1 MGDTQTGASEV
12 TCQVCGKAWPEDQS
26 ICPDDGTWLHEQTI
40 MEIKPRSKRNSIG
53 EFPSGHEATEAPTPT
68 PVPVSPSDGIAA
80 PRTRTNAG
88 LLAKAGA
95 ASSGK
100 AAEIAPGTQIGE
112 YEVEQ
117 KIGEGAM
124 GSVYRAI
131 HPAIHKRVAI
141 KIMTPKLFDEPE
153 SVKRFVAEARAI
165 AAIEHPGIV
174 DVFGFGRIP
183 DGRTYLVMEWLEGQ
197 SLGARLQEGPIEW
210 TEACSIIRHI
220 ARALEA
226 AHAKNIVHRD
236 LKPENVYLQRVDDD
250 KPIVK
255 LLDFGLA
262 KSTNKEEGLVA
273 KTRTGQLLGTPLY
286 MSPEQCKSK
295 GVDHRT
301 DIYALGCMAYE
312 MLLGKTP
319 FDADNVA
326 ELISHHLVSEPP
338 RPSSLRPDI
347 DPELDKLLYN
357 MVAKDPEKRP
367 PLGEVRRVI
376 GMQLSNA
383 SAPMA
388 LVTPPDGVDA
398 LGRSGHLSQQ
408 KSASGGASNA
418 THPTRSTGVA
428 PVPTPRWPMFV
439 AIALALAGA
448 IALFAVLR

>member
-1 MGDTQTGASEV
+1 V
-12 TCQVCGKAWPEDQS
+12 ICQVCGKSWPEDQS

-40 MEIKPRSKRNSIG
+40 MEIKPRSRRASVA
-53 EFPSGHEATEAPTPT
+53 EFGTGLEPTEAPKAE
-68 PVPVSPSDGIAA
+68 V
-80 PRTRTNAG
+80 TRPPDKADKAHPLGKTG
-88 LLAKAGA
+88 LGPLAKA
-95 ASSGK
+95 ASTAK
-100 AAEIAPGTQIGE
+100 HAEIAPGTQIGE
-112 YEVEQ
+112 YEVET

-124 GSVYRAI
+124 GTVYRAI

-183 DGRTYLVMEWLEGQ
+183 DGRTYLVMEWLEGK
-197 SLGARLQEGPIEW
+197 SLGARLLEGPLPW
-210 TEACSIIRHI
+210 TEACEIIRHI

-226 AHAKNIVHRD
+226 AHAKNIIHRD
-236 LKPENVYLQRVDDD
+236 LKPENVYLQQIDDD
-250 KPIVK
+250 KPLVK

-301 DIYALGCMAYE
+301 DIYALGCMGYE

-326 ELISHHLVSEPP
+326 ELISAHLVSEPP
-338 RPSSLRPDI
+338 RPSTLKPDI
-347 DPELDKLLYN
+347 DPDVEKLLFN
-357 MVAKDPEKRP
+357 MIAKDPDKRP
-367 PLGEVRRVI
+367 GLGEVRRII
-376 GMQLSNA
+376 GMQLSGVGRPLA
-383 SAPMA
+383 
-388 LVTPPDGVDA
+388 TPPEGMAA
-398 LGRSGHLSQQ
+398 LPAASGHFAQA
-408 KSASGGASNA
+408 KDASGGAMHTA
-418 THPTRSTGVA
+418 VPAAVA
-428 PVPTPRWPMFV
+428 APAPSRWPLII
-439 AIALALAGA
+439 AIALAVAGVV
-448 IALFAVLR
+448 ALLAVL

>member
-1 MGDTQTGASEV
+1 V
-12 TCQVCGKAWPEDQS
+12 ICQVCGKSWPEDQS

-40 MEIKPRSKRNSIG
+40 MEIKPRTRTRSASVG
-53 EFPSGHEATEAPTPT
+53 DFGMALEATEAPKPQKVEPPERNDKAHPLGKT
-68 PVPVSPSDGIAA
+68 
-80 PRTRTNAG
+80 G
-88 LLAKAGA
+88 LGPLAKA
-95 ASSGK
+95 ASTQK
-100 AAEIAPGTQIGE
+100 HAEIAPGTQIGE
-112 YEVEQ
+112 YEVET

-124 GSVYRAI
+124 GTVYRAI

-183 DGRTYLVMEWLEGQ
+183 DGRTYLVMEWLEGK
-197 SLGARLQEGPIEW
+197 SLGARLQEGPLSW
-210 TEACSIIRHI
+210 TEACEIIRHI

-226 AHAKNIVHRD
+226 AHAKNIIHRD
-236 LKPENVYLQRVDDD
+236 LKPENVYLQQIDDD
-250 KPIVK
+250 KPLVK

-301 DIYALGCMAYE
+301 DIYALGCMGYE

-326 ELISHHLVSEPP
+326 ELISAHLVTEPP
-338 RPSSLRPDI
+338 RPSTLKPDI
-347 DPELDKLLYN
+347 DPDVEKLLFN
-357 MVAKDPEKRP
+357 MVAKDPDKRP
-367 PLGEVRRVI
+367 GLGEVRRI
-376 GMQLSNA
+376 MGMQLSRPSQPFIA
-383 SAPMA
+383 
-388 LVTPPDGVDA
+388 TPPDGVAA
-398 LGRSGHLSQQ
+398 LVGASGHFAQA
-408 KSASGGASNA
+408 KDASGGAMQTA
-418 THPTRSTGVA
+418 A
-428 PVPTPRWPMFV
+428 PVAVAVTAAPPPRWPLFV
-439 AIALALAGA
+439 AIALAIAGVV
-448 IALFAVLR
+448 ALFAVL

>member
-1 MGDTQTGASEV
+1 LGDTQTGSADV
-12 TCQVCGKAWPEDQS
+12 ICQVCGKSWPEDQS

-40 MEIKPRSKRNSIG
+40 MEIKPRARRASVG
-53 EFPSGHEATEAPTPT
+53 DFGMGLEATEAPKVEQTRP
-68 PVPVSPSDGIAA
+68 PEKADKQDKAHPLG
-80 PRTRTNAG
+80 RTG
-88 LLAKAGA
+88 LGPLAKA
-95 ASSGK
+95 SSTAKQG
-100 AAEIAPGTQIGE
+100 EIAPGTQIGE
-112 YEVEQ
+112 YEVET

-124 GSVYRAI
+124 GTVYRAI

-153 SVKRFVAEARAI
+153 SVKRFVAEARAV

-183 DGRTYLVMEWLEGQ
+183 DGRTYLVMEWLEGK
-197 SLGARLQEGPIEW
+197 SLGARLQEGPLAY
-210 TEACSIIRHI
+210 TEACEIIRHI

-236 LKPENVYLQRVDDD
+236 LKPENVYLQQIDDD
-250 KPIVK
+250 KPLVK

-301 DIYALGCMAYE
+301 DIYALGCMGYE

-326 ELISHHLVSEPP
+326 ELISAHLVQEPP
-338 RPSSLRPDI
+338 RPSTLKPDI
-347 DPELDKLLYN
+347 DPDVEKLLFN
-357 MVAKDPEKRP
+357 MIAKDPDKRP
-367 PLGEVRRVI
+367 GLGEVRRI
-376 GMQLSNA
+376 MGMQLSRPSQPFIA
-383 SAPMA
+383 
-388 LVTPPDGVDA
+388 TPPDGVAA
-398 LGRSGHLSQQ
+398 LAG
-408 KSASGGASNA
+408 ASGQL
-418 THPTRSTGVA
+418 A
-428 PVPTPRWPMFV
+428 PVKAATGGTMPSSPAQTAQLVQASPSRLPLFI
-439 AIALALAGA
+439 AIALAIAGVV
-448 IALFAVLR
+448 ALFAVL